1 MPSVTLHVPS
11 SKERD
16 ADMAEYVRELY
27 RLIPRPEAVDGDA
40 VCYLDLVPDLFSSCV
55 LPRTCNLGVATQIAG
70 PIKIDKLPLDKSSL
84 KTRSR

>member
-27 RLIPRPEAVDGDA
+27 RLIPMLEEVTGRQVTFQSLAEAI
-40 VCYLDLVPDLFSSCV
+40 
-55 LPRTCNLGVATQIAG
+55 N
-70 PIKIDKLPLDKSSL
+70 
-84 KTRSR
+84 